1 MLAVGI
7 NDRRNWF
14 QVASGHPA
22 NRMVNTPRTMPAATR
37 NLMAIRMDISRPGL
51 IDRASDMAISD
62 VAAISAAEPRSS
74 GASEV
79 VISST
84 VELIRS
90 SNSGCCSSTRR
101 AMPACVKLLA
111 SGRTSSHTATPA
123 VRPPADKIMITRG
136 QTVKVI
142 IHRSMPIIIS
152 SDAIAT
158 ARTAA
163 EPRRAI
169 TSLARQ
175 IRWFS
180 ALVISPGTVS
190 VRIAWVIFNS
200 FAAACEG
207 SLYYIGLSIR
217 RTMQSSVPGI
227 RSGQTGAFSRQPFS
241 ACQHQQSDQQPP

>member
-1 MLAVGI
+1 MLDVGI
-7 NDRRNWF
+7 SDRRNWLH
-14 QVASGHPA
+14 VASGHA
-22 NRMVNTPRTMPAATR
+22 TSRTNNTPRTTPAAMK
-37 NLMAIRMDISRPGL
+37 NLLAIRMDISRPAL
-51 IDRASDMAISD
+51 IDRASDMAPSD

-74 GASEV
+74 GASV
-79 VISST
+79 VVMSST

-111 SGRTSSHTATPA
+111 SGRTSSHIATPA
-123 VRPPADKIMITRG
+123 VRAPADKIMTTRG

-142 IHRSMPIIIS
+142 IHRSSPMMVS
-152 SDAIAT
+152 SDASAT

-163 EPRRAI
+163 DPRRAI

-200 FAAACEG
+200 FAALCEG
-207 SLYYIGLSIR
+207 FLYYIGLSIG
-217 RTMQSSVPGI
+217 RT
-227 RSGQTGAFSRQPFS
+227 T
-241 ACQHQQSDQQPP
+241 